1 MTGAVLERV
10 RGGAEDG
17 TLRLLDEAEM
27 KTLFN
32 DYNNLLNAGVGG
44 GFTIN
49 YEYRPSQPRAI
60 SQFPAARHHFVP
72 HYCHDK

>member
-27 KTLFN
+27 KALFN
-32 DYNNLLNAGVGG
+32 DYNDLLNAGVGG
-44 GFTIN
+44 GFTMN
-49 YEYRPSQPRAI
+49 YEYRPGQPWAMKSI
-60 SQFPAARHHFVP
+60 SWGPPSFRTSLLPR
-72 HYCHDK
+72 